1 MCYFSCDM
9 FISILNPLLG
19 KVCQKITILA
29 PPFLNVEYMNI
40 LFEFGEY
47 GPILLI
53 ILSWYLLWNN
63 KNLFFYYNI
72 GLFANSIINTIMKG
86 IIQQPRP
93 MYDNK
98 KMYLLTNHAKNYF
111 YQNGIPFNMF
121 GMPSG
126 HAQSSFF
133 STAFIYF
140 SLKNNNIFYLY
151 LASSLLT
158 CYQRV
163 ALDYHYILQVIIG
176 AFVGSSFA
184 RIVYQLAK
192 EKIKGTIRE
201 KPDNFGPM

>member
-1 MCYFSCDM
+1 MS
-9 FISILNPLLG
+9 
-19 KVCQKITILA
+19 
-29 PPFLNVEYMNI
+29 I

-47 GPILLI
+47 GPILLT

-63 KNLFFYYNI
+63 KNMFFYYNV
-72 GLFANSIINTIMKG
+72 GLFANSITNIILKG
-86 IIQQPRP
+86 IIQEPRP

-126 HAQSSFF
+126 HAQTSFF

-140 SLKNNNIFYLY
+140 ALRHNNIFFLY
-151 LASSLLT
+151 LASSILT

-163 ALDYHYILQVIIG
+163 SLDYHTIYQIIVG
-176 AFVGSSFA
+176 AIVGSSFA
-184 RIVYQLAK
+184 RFVYQLAR
-192 EKIKGTIRE
+192 EKIKGIIKG
-201 KPDNFGPM
+201 KPDDFGPV